1 MSAIVGFMRKGN
13 DRSGGYKYTDIG
25 RILKPIRLIAAVIL
39 VFILSN
45 APIDALFAQVSEEWA
60 VSYTGSSITPV
71 AMAVDGNGNTY
82 MVGSGFTSG
91 RGYDYVIVKFNS
103 QGIRDW
109 DKKFNGPSNNNDYA
123 SGITLDTDGN
133 VYVIGTISSGSGNST
148 YDFATVKYNGS
159 GEELWSAIFSGD
171 GNGFDKPTTVIVD
184 GSGNIYV
191 TGISARINGSTDFV
205 TIKYDSAGEE
215 LWKSFYNGPASSTD
229 EAHAIALDDQNNVYV
244 TGRSRSGAFTSSTDF
259 ATIKYNSSGQEQ
271 WVARY
276 NGASDEF
283 DAAVSVAVD
292 GSGNVYV
299 TGISTGTG
307 HDYTTV
313 KYNSAGAELWAK
325 RYNGPGNSDDRPV
338 KIVLDG
344 QGNIYVTGQSR
355 QTSSLNSEDYATIKY
370 NSSGDELWVRSFD
383 GDASS
388 VDVASDMV
396 IDDANNIYVTGYSET
411 GSGAVTK
418 DIYTIKYKSDGS
430 VDWSVFYDNSENTGD
445 EPVGIGLDNS
455 GGVYVA
461 GSSKLAFLALKYGQP
476 TDVKEIPS
484 SVPDSY
490 SLNQNFPNPFNPST
504 VIGWEIASDTR
515 VLLKVYDIVG
525 REVATLVDKIQ
536 HPGKYEMIFD
546 ATGLPSGVYIY
557 RLETDGFVTAK
568 NMILTK

>member
-1 MSAIVGFMRKGN
+1 MGEIVGFMRRGN
-13 DRSGGYKYTDIG
+13 GRVSGHMYSAIDRTV
-25 RILKPIRLIAAVIL
+25 RPNRLITAIL
-39 VFILSN
+39 LFIILSYT
-45 APIDALFAQVSEEWA
+45 PVYTLFAQVSEEWA
-60 VSYTGSSITPV
+60 VSYTGSSVTPI

-82 MVGSGFTSG
+82 IAGSGFTSG
-91 RGYDYVIVKFNS
+91 RGYDYVTVKFNS
-103 QGIRDW
+103 QGIKEW

-123 SGITLDTDGN
+123 SGITVDTGGN
-133 VYVIGTISSGSGNST
+133 VYVIGTISSGSNST
-148 YDFATVKYNGS
+148 YDFATVKYNSS
-159 GEELWSAIFSGD
+159 GDELWSAIFSGD
-171 GNGFDKPTTVIVD
+171 GNGFDKPMAVIAD
-184 GSGNIYV
+184 GSGNVYV
-191 TGISARINGSTDFV
+191 TGISARISGSTDFV

-215 LWKSFYNGPASSTD
+215 LWKSFYNGPGNSTD
-229 EAHAIALDDQNNVYV
+229 EAHAIALDGQNNVYV
-244 TGRSRSGAFTSSTDF
+244 TGRSRSGTFTSSTDF

-276 NGASDEF
+276 NGTSDDF
-283 DAAVSVAVD
+283 DAAYSVTVD

-307 HDYTTV
+307 HDYATV
-313 KYNSAGAELWAK
+313 KYNSAGTEQWAK

-338 KIVLDG
+338 KVLLDG

-370 NSSGDELWVRSFD
+370 NSSGDELWVRRFD

-388 VDVASDMV
+388 VDVALDMV

-418 DIYTIKYKSDGS
+418 DIYTIKYRSDGS

-476 TDVKEIPS
+476 TDVKEIPA
-484 SVPDSY
+484 SVPDTY
-490 SLNQNFPNPFNPST
+490 SLDQNFPNPFNPST
-504 VIGWEIASDTR
+504 VIGWEVASYSR
-515 VLLKVYDIVG
+515 VLVKVYDIVG
-525 REVATLVDKIQ
+525 REVATLVDKMQ
-536 HPGKYEMIFD
+536 NPGKYEVMFD

-568 NMILTK
+568 KMTLTK